1 MERMNLSEMQSQGG
15 GGIPTGA
22 IIFLLVVSIL
32 MIASLWKVYTKA
44 GKPGWAAIIPI
55 YNLVVL
61 LQIVRKPMWWIV
73 MFLIPFVNF
82 IFVILLYIEL
92 AKAFGKGGGFAAGLI
107 FLSIIFFPI
116 LGFGSSQYVLASAAA
131 PNAAT

>member
-1 MERMNLSEMQSQGG
+1 MNGYDPAAMQQAQGIG
-15 GGIPTGA
+15 VGA
-22 IIFLLVVSIL
+22 LLFMLVFSLL
-32 MIASLWKVYTKA
+32 MIVSMWKVYTKA

-61 LQIVRKPMWWIV
+61 LEMVRKPMWWIL

-82 IFVILLYIEL
+82 VFLILLYVEL

-107 FLSIIFFPI
+107 LLSPIFVPI
-116 LGFGSSQYVLASAAA
+116 LGFGSAQYVYGQPAAA
-131 PNAAT
+131 AA